1 MLDSTHF
8 DAIAKFYE
16 DYAETIE
23 HAPLF
28 APWEEPPPRI
38 ASSVSDAGV
47 PTHITSIDFVKTLF
61 AHTEPEPVYFCS
73 FTNERGAGAERHVAT
88 RNAAD
93 VTSFMQKWDK
103 PGRGM
108 YVAMSTIKAGA
119 KRNKENCVETPALWT
134 DQDFGKIYDCPSD
147 PVEARGFV
155 LKHIARLKY
164 QPSIIVFSGGGVHCY
179 WLLKEPLQTQD
190 EMERIEAA
198 LRQLADVSAGDLP
211 VCEVARVL
219 RLPGSH
225 NTKDGAFTE
234 VEIIELH
241 PDRRYNLEDLEEWL
255 SEQSPVMLRKVREH
269 AEPAG
274 AGNDTLNFFAEY
286 GKRFNLKPPIDVQ
299 QRLENMIFM
308 GGGDSAV
315 HQTQLQC
322 TAALLNAGVPKDEV
336 VATVLAYTRRAAGD
350 YGKRWNWRREE
361 RGIIK
366 MCDDWIKKHPAATK
380 PKPKLQAVEG
390 GKIEVE
396 EQQQA
401 TGTDNIVKMPKITP
415 APPKPHEL
423 HIAVGKSV
431 IAHFASEGEELI
443 NTKDG
448 SWFYSKG
455 IWELRNETKWLD
467 VRIEHNFEQHGYK
480 TGTKLVNET
489 RNWILRR
496 PELWRDGEL
505 PWDQHGKI
513 PTRSGL
519 VDPRTGEL
527 EPARPDHFC
536 TWRVEVDYDPAAKC
550 PWWETMMADMFG
562 DRPAPEQRAL
572 AGVVQEL
579 MGAALIDNKARGL
592 RKACVFWGNE
602 NRAKSGVL
610 EVVSGLFGD
619 RPITAGIGTVDST
632 HGTMPFVRRAPWVLH
647 EAFTGVWHMSQT
659 VKAIVTGEPVQINI
673 KNGPMLTRTVRAPI
687 FWATNH
693 QPQFKEA
700 TRAIVERMIV
710 IEVTRKFDTAKP
722 IGAAAEAIKRGFSKP
737 GEFVVATELPGVL
750 NWAMAGLQRALER
763 GSIASTDS
771 IAETAKAIHEDSNLV
786 AGFLEDCIEFD
797 PLARIKIVDF
807 CLAHSAWFVEMKGE
821 DRRLPS
827 NEAIRKALQAIGDGR
842 IGMDRKEMR
851 DGKRRYYCG
860 VALNDAGLDY
870 HKIGYQSRLFEGK
883 VGNATDPASEVN
895 GLIPPSWDN
904 KQSVTKMREHH
915 ANRVT
920 NDQNDEAG
928 EVPVTDQ

>member
-1 MLDSTHF
+1 MFVTDTSAPACAQASGTNLK
-8 DAIAKFYE
+8 AIGR
-16 DYAETIE
+16 IE
-23 HAPLF
+23 FLKALF
-28 APWEEPPPRI
+28 ANTTGPAYI
-38 ASSVSDAGV
+38 
-47 PTHITSIDFVKTLF
+47 
-61 AHTEPEPVYFCS
+61 CS
-73 FTNERGAGAERHVAT
+73 FTNERMEGAERRIIG
-88 RNAAD
+88 RNFAQ
-93 VTSFMQKWDK
+93 VQGFMEKWDK

-108 YVAMSTIKAGA
+108 FVCVSTQREGTE
-119 KRNKENCVETPALWT
+119 KRNKENCKETNAGHI
-134 DQDFGKIYDCPSD
+134 DIDFKGVDLIGEED
-147 PVEARGFV
+147 ARGFV
-155 LKHIARLKY
+155 LKQLKRLKY
-164 QPSIIVFSGGGVHCY
+164 QPSAIVFSGNGVHVY
-179 WLLKEPLQTQD
+179 YFFKEPVDTQD
-190 EMERIEAA
+190 NIGRLEAFY
-198 LRQLADVSAGDLP
+198 RQLADVMAGDLA

-219 RLPGSH
+219 RLPGTH

-241 PDRRYNLEDLEEWL
+241 PDRRYDLEELEEWL
-255 SEQSPVMLRKVREH
+255 SEQSPVMLRKVHEH
-269 AEPAG
+269 ALPAG
-274 AGNDTLNFFAEY
+274 AGNDTLDFFAEY

-308 GGGDSAV
+308 GGGDSSV

-322 TAALLNAGVPKDEV
+322 TASLLNAGVPKDEV
-336 VATVLAYTRRAAGD
+336 VATVLAYTRRAAGE
-350 YGKRWNWRREE
+350 YGTRWNWRREE
-361 RGIIK
+361 RNLVK
-366 MCDDWIKKHPAATK
+366 MCDDWIKKHPPEERKK
-380 PKPKLQAVEG
+380 PKVVDLHQGVTTRNAVEQ
-390 GKIEVE
+390 E
-396 EQQQA
+396 EKQAQA
-401 TGTDNIVKMPKITP
+401 TGTDNVIKMPVIKP
-415 APPKPHEL
+415 APPKSSEL
-423 HIAVGKSV
+423 HIAVGKAV

-448 SWFYSKG
+448 NWFYSKG
-455 IWELRNETKWLD
+455 IWELRTETKWLD
-467 VRIEHNFEQHGYK
+467 VRIEHNFEQLGYK

-496 PELWRDGEL
+496 PELWREGEL

-527 EPARPDHFC
+527 EPAKPEHFC

-550 PWWETMMADMFG
+550 PWWETMIADMFG
-562 DRPAPEQRAL
+562 DKSADELHAL
-572 AGVVQEL
+572 VGVVQEL

-610 EVVSGLFGD
+610 DLVAGLFGNK
-619 RPITAGIGTVDST
+619 PITAGIGTVDGT
-632 HGTMPFVRRAPWVLH
+632 HGLMPFVRRAPWVLH
-647 EAFTGVWHMSQT
+647 EAFTGQWHMSQT
-659 VKAIVTGEPVQINI
+659 VKAVVTGDPVQINI
-673 KNGPMLTRTVRAPI
+673 KNGPMMQQVVRAPI
-687 FWATNH
+687 FWATNF
-693 QPQFKEA
+693 QPQFKES
-700 TRAIVERMIV
+700 TRAIVDRMIV
-710 IEVTRKFDTAKP
+710 IEVTRKFDAAKP

-750 NWAMAGLQRALER
+750 NWAMAGLRRALDR
-763 GSIASTDS
+763 GSIASTES
-771 IAETAKAIHEDSNLV
+771 IAEAAKTIHNDSNLV
-786 AGFLEDCIEFD
+786 AGFLDECVEFD
-797 PLARIKIVDF
+797 PMARIKIVDF

-827 NEAIRKALQAIGDGR
+827 NEAISKALQAIGDGR
-842 IGMDRKEMR
+842 IGMHRKEMR
-851 DGKRRYYCG
+851 DGKARYYCG

-904 KQSVTKMREHH
+904 NQSVTKMREHH

-928 EVPVTDQ
+928 ELPGQ